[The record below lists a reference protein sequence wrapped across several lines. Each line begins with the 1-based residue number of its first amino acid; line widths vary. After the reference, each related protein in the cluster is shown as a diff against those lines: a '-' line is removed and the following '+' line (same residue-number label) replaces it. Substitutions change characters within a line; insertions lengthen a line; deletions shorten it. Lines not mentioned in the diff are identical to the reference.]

1 MPIQGSQEM
10 VDALKKV
17 GGNVKFTIFPEAG
30 HDSWTQAYA
39 MPELY
44 DWMLRQHREGK

>member
-1 MPIQGSQEM
+1 M
-10 VDALKKV
+10 VDALKKL
-17 GGNVKFTIFPEAG
+17 GRSVKFTIFPEAK

-44 DWMLRQHREGK
+44 EWLLQQKRGSVQKGQ